1 MIEVV
6 TRGDENMKPIVALL
20 LGMAVMTASTPTL
33 AADIQN
39 LQQRASFAYE
49 EMEQA
54 EHEAKLA
61 AEETAEVEKRLQAAK
76 QLLAESER
84 EVAAAKQKAEKTRA
98 ALGLAKR
105 KWNDATDM
113 LEREWKKSKDT
124 ETGKAKSK

>member
-1 MIEVV
+1 
-6 TRGDENMKPIVALL
+6 MKPIVTLL
-20 LGMAVMTASTPTL
+20 LGVAAMAGMAASTPTF
-33 AADIQN
+33 ATDIQT

-84 EVAAAKQKAEKTRA
+84 EVAAVKQKAEKTKTA
-98 ALGLAKR
+98 FGLATR
-105 KWNDATDM
+105 KWNNATDL
-113 LEREWKKSKDT
+113 LEREWKKSKDA